1 MPHAANLNFD
11 SSLEYDDA
19 ILSRQHDLL
28 MSPLVWDVAHVAN
41 YEDLWLV
48 RALGGEPTREGLDD
62 LYDAFKQPRRERA
75 ALPIL
80 GPAEAVA
87 YGGSKAALLDC
98 LGEFPPV
105 QMGEVEAVALILLY
119 V

>member
-1 MPHAANLNFD
+1 MALILDPTDAAVD
-11 SSLEYDDA
+11 VASLLAEALAEARARTLSVIAPYDDT
-19 ILSRQHDLL
+19 ILRRQHDVL

-62 LYDAFKQPRRERA
+62 LYDAFKQPRRGRA
-75 ALPIL
+75 SLPVL

-87 YGGSKAALLDC
+87 YGD
-98 LGEFPPV
+98 
-105 QMGEVEAVALILLY
+105 AVR
-119 V
+119 